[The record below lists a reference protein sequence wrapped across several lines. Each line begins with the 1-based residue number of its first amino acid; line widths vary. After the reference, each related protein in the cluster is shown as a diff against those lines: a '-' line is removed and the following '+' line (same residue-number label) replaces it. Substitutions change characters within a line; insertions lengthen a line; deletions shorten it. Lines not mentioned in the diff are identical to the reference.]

1 MENPISTK
9 TLDNAPPIPGVNY
22 NDGMIALVE
31 DPCNLYP
38 QQAVRIEAI
47 VMTLCTSGTA
57 TLRLNGKPYEIKA
70 GDLVVCTP
78 NTIIE
83 NVKQGEQYGTRSIAV
98 ARAYAE
104 QLSMMS
110 GNNWNARLFIE
121 RNPVFSLTEEET
133 SLFCQYYALLH
144 TKLTRPRRKH
154 HRELAHALLTAFLYD
169 FYDTTE
175 RFAQFQPPLYT
186 SGERLFKAF
195 ADLVTNTYPR
205 PRNVSWYADRL
216 NVTPKYLST
225 VVKEHSGEPAS
236 TFIQRYIVSDITYQL
251 RRTTKSIKEIA
262 IELDFP
268 NLSFFG
274 KYVRHHFGCS
284 PKQFRRDTQEK

>member
-1 MENPISTK
+1 MENSISTK

-31 DPCNLYP
+31 DPANLYP

-70 GDLVVCTP
+70 GDLIVCTP

-121 RNPVFSLTEEET
+121 RNPVFSLPRRRPASSANTTTCSSPSSPVPGASTTASWPTPCSRRSSTT
-133 SLFCQYYALLH
+133 S
-144 TKLTRPRRKH
+144 TTRPSASPSSSRRST
-154 HRELAHALLTAFLYD
+154 RRANACS
-169 FYDTTE
+169 
-175 RFAQFQPPLYT
+175 RPSPT
-186 SGERLFKAF
+186 S
-195 ADLVTNTYPR
+195 
-205 PRNVSWYADRL
+205 
-216 NVTPKYLST
+216 
-225 VVKEHSGEPAS
+225 
-236 TFIQRYIVSDITYQL
+236 
-251 RRTTKSIKEIA
+251 
-262 IELDFP
+262 
-268 NLSFFG
+268 
-274 KYVRHHFGCS
+274 
-284 PKQFRRDTQEK
+284 

>member
-1 MENPISTK
+1 MENSISTK

-31 DPCNLYP
+31 DPANLYP

-70 GDLVVCTP
+70 GDLIVCTP

-133 SLFCQYYALLH
+133 SLFCQYYNLLH
-144 TKLTRPRRKH
+144 TKLTRP
-154 HRELAHALLTAFLYD
+154 
-169 FYDTTE
+169 
-175 RFAQFQPPLYT
+175 
-186 SGERLFKAF
+186 G
-195 ADLVTNTYPR
+195 
-205 PRNVSWYADRL
+205 
-216 NVTPKYLST
+216 
-225 VVKEHSGEPAS
+225 AS
-236 TFIQRYIVSDITYQL
+236 TTASWPTPCS
-251 RRTTKSIKEIA
+251 RRSSTTSTTRPSA
-262 IELDFP
+262 SSSSSRRSTRRA
-268 NLSFFG
+268 NA
-274 KYVRHHFGCS
+274 CS
-284 PKQFRRDTQEK
+284 RPSPTS